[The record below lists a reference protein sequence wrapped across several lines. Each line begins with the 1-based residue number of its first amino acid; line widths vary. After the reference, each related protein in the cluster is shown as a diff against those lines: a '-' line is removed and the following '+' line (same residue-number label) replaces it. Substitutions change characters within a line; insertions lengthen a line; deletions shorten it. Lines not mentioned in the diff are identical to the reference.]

1 MSSENKDVT
10 QIPKDKQVETRLLV
24 KAYFITSE
32 APEKI
37 QEGSFSIKN
46 IGELGKVIDFLA
58 TKVKIIRL
66 NKFEFETEVVLWWK
80 LI

>member
-24 KAYFITSE
+24 KAHFITSE

-66 NKFEFETEVVLWWK
+66 IKFEFETEVVL
-80 LI
+80 

>member
-1 MSSENKDVT
+1 MSNENKDVT
-10 QIPKDKQVETRLLV
+10 KIPKDKQAETRLLV

-32 APEKI
+32 VPEKI
-37 QEGSFSIKN
+37 QEGTFSIKN

-66 NKFEFETEVVLWWK
+66 NKFEFEAEVVL
-80 LI
+80 